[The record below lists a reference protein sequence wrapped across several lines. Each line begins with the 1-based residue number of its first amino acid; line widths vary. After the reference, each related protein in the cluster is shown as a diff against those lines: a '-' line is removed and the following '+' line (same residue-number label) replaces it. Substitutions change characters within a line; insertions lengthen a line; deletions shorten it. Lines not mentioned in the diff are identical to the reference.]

1 MTAAGQHGESGF
13 MGRRPWR
20 THSRTD
26 RGRSAACSKRRAACS
41 RRKEKDGI
49 SPRCEEAT
57 YVNTEGRVQMTRAA
71 VPTVGSARDDW
82 KIIRA
87 VSEVA
92 VVALPYDTVEQ
103 VRERLREVPPH
114 LARIDE
120 VEPPLTL
127 TAQAL
132 VPFLLPTPYALTNAP
147 LPPFSGG
154 PPPGACRRGEASSHA
169 QRPGTRP
176 QHLNAH
182 TPLHSP
188 STLFCSPLTTPHPP
202 SSAPRPPLP
211 IHPPLLPLSPSGGPS
226 PGVDRRGGAAS
237 HAHEVEPPLTLTR
250 WSRLSRLSRPS
261 GDAASE
267 VFQKGFSDHG

>member
-103 VRERLREVPPH
+103 VRERLREVAPH
-114 LARIDE
+114 LAWID
-120 VEPPLTL
+120 
-127 TAQAL
+127 
-132 VPFLLPTPYALTNAP
+132 
-147 LPPFSGG
+147 
-154 PPPGACRRGEASSHA
+154 
-169 QRPGTRP
+169 
-176 QHLNAH
+176 
-182 TPLHSP
+182 
-188 STLFCSPLTTPHPP
+188 
-202 SSAPRPPLP
+202 
-211 IHPPLLPLSPSGGPS
+211 
-226 PGVDRRGGAAS
+226 
-237 HAHEVEPPLTLTR
+237 EVEPPLTLTR
-250 WSRLSRLSRPS
+250 WSRLSHSR
-261 GDAASE
+261 GGAASHASHAHQVTRLLRYFRRASVTMAKCTSAKE
-267 VFQKGFSDHG
+267 SQTGRAAAALKRLLGCPKQAAEPLR